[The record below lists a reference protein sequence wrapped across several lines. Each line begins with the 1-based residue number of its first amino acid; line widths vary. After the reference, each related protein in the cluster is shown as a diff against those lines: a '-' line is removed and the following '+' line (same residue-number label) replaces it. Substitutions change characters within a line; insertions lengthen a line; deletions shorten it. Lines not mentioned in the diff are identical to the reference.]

1 MSAAFVVTPTLPHKI
16 KRIFQDTPLLLVVIE
31 VCGSQTLISVFVL
44 RLRSQTSY
52 YPNVRNASHFC
63 AQLFFM
69 AGDDLEDGLAYD
81 YDLGVEDGVEV
92 QDETEQ
98 TLAVP
103 LSPADSPNP
112 KKRKA
117 SLKLQEKKKLKMA
130 MDIDHKKN
138 LSRESAPEAI
148 ADYINDFI
156 RKRNP
161 DLSAL
166 ELAELYFKKTDF
178 RSTADFADA
187 RTLANLALFV
197 AARFGNMLPSST
209 PGKKN
214 TKKLKKSKKDKKNQ
228 NNTSESDQPTAERKF
243 IAVLSMS
250 ALRACDVHRA
260 LREIPGSSLKLIN
273 KNKLNVDLKLVAST
287 WSRVLC
293 CTPGRLTKV
302 LGDEALALKAEEIK
316 IILMDN
322 TYLDQKMQNIWDI
335 KETLEALRLLTQAG
349 AKVYLY

>member
-1 MSAAFVVTPTLPHKI
+1 
-16 KRIFQDTPLLLVVIE
+16 
-31 VCGSQTLISVFVL
+31 
-44 RLRSQTSY
+44 
-52 YPNVRNASHFC
+52 
-63 AQLFFM
+63 M
-69 AGDDLEDGLAYD
+69 AGDDLEDGLAYE
-81 YDLGVEDGVEV
+81 YDLAHDDGVEV
-92 QDETEQ
+92 APDTPE
-98 TLAVP
+98 
-103 LSPADSPNP
+103 SPAPQLSAPESPNP

-130 MDIDHKKN
+130 MDMDHKKN

-148 ADYINDFI
+148 ADYINDSI
-156 RKRNP
+156 RKHNP

-197 AARFGNMLPSST
+197 SARFGNMLPSTT

-214 TKKLKKSKKDKKNQ
+214 AKKLKKAKKDKKNGW
-228 NNTSESDQPTAERKF
+228 NDKPHDDQGAERKF

-260 LREIPGSSLKLIN
+260 LRDIPGSSLKLIN

-302 LGDEALALKAEEIK
+302 LGDEALVLKADEIK

-322 TYLDQKMQNIWDI
+322 SYLDQKMQNIWDI
-335 KETLEALRLLTQAG
+335 KETLDALRLLTQAG